1 MSEPAPASPAAPTA
15 VSWQRNLAILWFAEF
30 TAIFGFSFC
39 FPFLPLYL
47 RDLGLH
53 TQNELAFWSGLAGGA
68 SGFALAV
75 TSPIWGAVADRYG
88 RKSMLVRAMVGGGI
102 TVLLMGFVRG
112 PIDLVVLRFLQGA
125 TSGTVAAAT
134 ALVATGTPRRRV
146 GWALGILSSSIAT
159 AGAIGPALGGLISSY
174 AHNQRVLFITGGVM
188 LLISTL
194 PVMLLVREPPYERQA
209 ADASPAMSIL
219 RTARAGTVG
228 AIAVLLLAQALLQM
242 SFSAFQPLVALRLLA
257 FAGTDVNTMTGIT
270 FGAMGLASAIAAVV
284 YSGAAKRF
292 GYLYVAIAA
301 SVLMG
306 LAELASGVV
315 PSVPTIVVAGAV
327 AGLAY
332 GALQP
337 AVSSM
342 IGLESPP
349 VVQARVFGVSASATA
364 LGFGFGPVLGGASA
378 AEAGLT
384 TGLGLGAVLALAVGI
399 VLAVRGREPAR

>member
-1 MSEPAPASPAAPTA
+1 LTEPAPASPAARIA
-15 VSWQRNLAILWFAEF
+15 VSWQRNLAVLWFAEF
-30 TAIFGFSFC
+30 MAIFGFSFS
-39 FPFLPLYL
+39 FPFIPLFL

-53 TQNELAFWSGLAGGA
+53 TQNELAFWSGIAGGA

-75 TSPIWGAVADRYG
+75 TSPIWGTLADRYG
-88 RKSMLVRAMVGGGI
+88 RKSMLVRAMIGGGI
-102 TVLLMGFVRG
+102 TVLLCGFARG
-112 PIDLVVLRFLQGA
+112 PIDLVVLRLVQGA
-125 TSGTVAAAT
+125 SSGTVAAAT
-134 ALVATGTPRRRV
+134 ALVATGTPRRQV

-159 AGAIGPALGGLISSY
+159 AGATGPALGGLISSY
-174 AHNQRVLFITGGVM
+174 AHNQRVLFYVGGVM
-188 LLISTL
+188 LLVSTL
-194 PVMLLVREPPYERQA
+194 PVLLLVQEPPYERRA

-219 RTARAGTVG
+219 RTAGGGTIG
-228 AIAVLLLAQALLQM
+228 AIAVLLVAQALLQM

-257 FAGTDVNTMTGIT
+257 HAGSDVNTLTGIT
-270 FGAMGLASAIAAVV
+270 FGAIGLASAVAAVV
-284 YSGAAKRF
+284 YSGAARRF
-292 GYLYVAIAA
+292 GYLQVAIAA

-306 LAELASGVV
+306 LAEVACGVV

-327 AGLAY
+327 AGFAY

-349 VVQARVFGVSASATA
+349 VVQARVFGISASATA
-364 LGFGFGPVLGGASA
+364 LGFGFGPVIGGASA

-384 TGLGLGAVLALAVGI
+384 TGLGLAAVLAIAVGI